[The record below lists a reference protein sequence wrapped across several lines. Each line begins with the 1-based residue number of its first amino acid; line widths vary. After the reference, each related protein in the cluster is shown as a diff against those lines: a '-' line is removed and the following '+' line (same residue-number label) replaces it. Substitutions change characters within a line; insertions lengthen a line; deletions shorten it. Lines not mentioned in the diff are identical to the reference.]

1 MHLRKQNWNLLMSG
15 EYHVETL
22 TFLQVRVRRGDVI
35 YFQRNTLA
43 FNTLPFRLAAL
54 VVTMLAAIGYVC

>member
-1 MHLRKQNWNLLMSG
+1 MSG